1 MTELKVSLIAS
12 TRFHGVPGSVP
23 WAPDPEATEA
33 ESLIEL
39 AGRSCYGSWSRP
51 NPLTAR
57 IKDYIANIRKQ
68 RHFSVFEHPT
78 ATFYLTGISRD
89 CTHQLI
95 RHRHLSYSELSRRFV
110 DSENAT
116 FTIHPTLIAH
126 YDKSLDLGEDIYDSG
141 QESRARYGRIVRKL
155 EEWGV
160 TGKKAREAAR
170 SVLPGGMETRIVVTG
185 NLRAWRHFINVRG
198 SEHADAEIREVAVQV
213 AIMLRDHVSPHVF
226 DDLEFYEVDGLTCV
240 RLREVE
246 QS

>member
-1 MTELKVSLIAS
+1 MTDPKVSLIAS
-12 TRFHGVPGSVP
+12 TRFHGTPHSVP
-23 WAPDPEATEA
+23 WAPDPDGTDA
-33 ESLIEL
+33 ENAIEF
-39 AGRSCYGSWSRP
+39 AGRACYQSWHRP
-51 NPLTAR
+51 NSLTAK
-57 IKDYIANIRKQ
+57 IKDYIANIRRQ

-116 FTIHPTLIAH
+116 FTIHPTLIAYH
-126 YDKSLDLGEDIYDSG
+126 DKSLDLGEDIYDSG
-141 QESRARYGRIVRKL
+141 NDAMNRYARIVARL
-155 EEWGV
+155 NGWGV

-170 SVLPGGMETRIVVTG
+170 SVLPGSMETRIVVTG

-198 SEHADAEIREVAVQV
+198 SEHADAEIREVAVQI
-213 AIMLRDHVSPHVF
+213 ATMLRDHVSPHVF